1 MMQNQS
7 LNVVYNQSNFERGID
22 VSRRKD
28 LGVFLTNNIKTV
40 DNILEI
46 IDFEDL
52 SILSKKFL
60 EPPCGNGVFL
70 VRLLEKLFSSD
81 ADEEPV
87 SNFISS
93 NIFFVDIDE
102 NMVEKT
108 KSNISKFYKT
118 LFGHDY
124 NGRFNSFVF
133 DFT

>member
-118 LFGHDY
+118 
-124 NGRFNSFVF
+124 
-133 DFT
+133 